1 MSKFRKLSAAGLLA
15 GLVATTAAFEAAA
28 NDYLG
33 SYVARLSRVDHFASD
48 GYPLDNAAQVVRQDR
63 ANVHRFGRA
72 DREDD
77 FDPWFRTN
85 AQRAR
90 LQNLLQRPGAL
101 GPRVRQ
107 AIMRGTPLISV
118 DVYRSR
124 VVVRIVE

>member
-1 MSKFRKLSAAGLLA
+1 MSAIRRLPLAALLA
-15 GLVATTAAFEAAA
+15 GIVASTFVAEALA

-33 SYVARLSRVDHFASD
+33 SYVARISRVDKFASD

-72 DREDD
+72 DREDEL
-77 FDPWFRTN
+77 DPWFRSN
-85 AQRAR
+85 SARAR
-90 LQNLLQRPGAL
+90 LQNLLQRPGAI

-107 AIMRGTPLISV
+107 AIMRGHPLIVV

-124 VVVRIVE
+124 ATVRILE